1 MGKNVRLK
9 PISMVQKFHLPMRSL
24 SIRPKILGHQK

>member
-9 PISMVQKFHLPMRSL
+9 PISISQKWTIPSRS
-24 SIRPKILGHQK
+24 SRSRPVIFGNQ